1 MTAIPTASV
10 NDRYQGKIPSGL
22 ERVLWKISGKI
33 PVSIVTSKDYAFIL
47 SHEVAEMV
55 VDPAANNR
63 NPEVCDGCA
72 GNCDT
77 FWVDCFDNNSN
88 FVGGSQTIPPSFGY
102 SFFINSI
109 IKQDAIDPTSPEFC
123 AKPEIGAQSACVY
136 SLMVHVPP
144 VSGKSRQYAKNK
156 IENAGLQTNFVGPGS
171 LVDYTHPDGGAWVP
185 INTSVTIVMDSGL

>member
-109 IKQDAIDPTSPEFC
+109 IKQNAIDPTSPKFC

-136 SLMVHVPP
+136 APMVQVPP
-144 VSGKSRQYAKNK
+144 LVERVANTPK
-156 IENAGLQTNFVGPGS
+156 IRSKMQGFRRTS
-171 LVDYTHPDGGAWVP
+171 WVLALWWIIHTP
-185 INTSVTIVMDSGL
+185 TVALGFR